1 MMHGRRI
8 RAAAFAVTAAATVFL
23 GFGAVAQA
31 DHPGGGG
38 KPFRVMLS
46 GANEV
51 APTNPHGT
59 ADRGSAE
66 LRLNS
71 GQEEICFSF
80 GALTL
85 TAGEPL
91 PFAGHIHEAPAGKA
105 GRVLVTLFGRANAPT
120 SYPTEERCVSAE
132 REVIKEIMRNP
143 GNYYVNLHNT
153 PHPTGVVRAQ
163 LG

>member
-8 RAAAFAVTAAATVFL
+8 RAAAFAVTAAVTMVL
-23 GFGAVAQA
+23 GLGAVAQA

-38 KPFRVMLS
+38 KPFRVALS

-51 APTNPHGT
+51 PINPHGN
-59 ADRGSAE
+59 ADRGSAQ
-66 LRLNS
+66 LRLNP

-85 TAGEPL
+85 TPGEPL
-91 PFAGHIHEAPAGKA
+91 PFAGHIHEAPAGEA
-105 GRVLVTLFGRANAPT
+105 GPVEVTLFGRADAPT

-132 REVIKEIMRNP
+132 REVIKKIMKNP
-143 GNYYVNLHNT
+143 ENYYVNLHNT